1 MRNSL
6 IFAAAM
12 IFASPAWAACTCVCE
27 NGKPKAQCPS
37 VLEKP
42 PVCPASFCVGSAPAA
57 PAMPKTG
64 DCKLEKVINPQT
76 GRVDM
81 QRVCK

>member
-1 MRNSL
+1 MRIGL
-6 IFAAAM
+6 IFAAVM

-42 PVCPASFCVGSAPAA
+42 PVCPASFCAGASTT
-57 PAMPKTG
+57 PAMPKA